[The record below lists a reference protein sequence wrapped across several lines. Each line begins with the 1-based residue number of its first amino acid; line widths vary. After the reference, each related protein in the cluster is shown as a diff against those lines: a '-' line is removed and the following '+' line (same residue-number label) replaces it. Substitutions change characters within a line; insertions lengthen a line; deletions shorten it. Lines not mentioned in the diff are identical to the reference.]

1 MASPKSKLRWP
12 RAKSPGT
19 AARTSATRM
28 PAGKRIKLSIATGG
42 DNLIMQITLD
52 TKPFAALE
60 TDALVTYVFENGDS
74 AQGRPAELDKLTG
87 GMLSRLSKCGELTG
101 KSLETTQLH
110 APAGVK
116 AARLL
121 LVGAGKREQFNP
133 ATLRKVAGA
142 ALRYL
147 KARAAHKVVFLLRE
161 GDSTEE
167 LAQAITESAIVADFE
182 TDKYKTDKKNDK
194 FIETFTIA
202 GFTDAGKAVGE
213 KGIARGRIIGDAQ
226 NFARDLVNE
235 PSNKLTPKI
244 LAEKAEAMAKES
256 GLSADIL
263 DEKRIADL
271 KMGALL
277 SVAQGGP
284 EPPRMIVVTY
294 KPATPPKPGAPVIGF
309 VGKAVTFDTGGI
321 SIKPADGMEKMK
333 YDMAGGATMLGVMR
347 ALAALKPSVKVICVV
362 PSTENMPGGKAQK
375 PGDIQTAMSGKTIE
389 VLNTDAEGRL
399 ILADGI
405 HYAKQLGATHL
416 VDAATLTG
424 AIVVALANVN
434 VGVFGSDQPFTDKLL
449 ASAKAVGEKM
459 WQMPID
465 DDYREFIKGT
475 VADIQNI
482 GSGKGGGAITG
493 AMFIKE
499 FTGDTPW
506 IHLDIAGTAWNDDAK
521 PWLAKGPTGVALRT
535 LVHLIMSS

>member
-1 MASPKSKLRWP
+1 
-12 RAKSPGT
+12 
-19 AARTSATRM
+19 
-28 PAGKRIKLSIATGG
+28 
-42 DNLIMQITLD
+42 MQITLD
-52 TKPFAALE
+52 TKPYATLE
-60 TDALVTYVFENGDS
+60 TDALVSYVFEDADLIQGTLADIDKSANGLLRKLASS
-74 AQGRPAELDKLTG
+74 AEF
-87 GMLSRLSKCGELTG
+87 TG
-101 KSLETTQLH
+101 KPLEMTLIH
-110 APAGVK
+110 APAGLK
-116 AARLL
+116 AIRLL
-121 LVGAGKREQFNP
+121 LVGAGKRDKFDV
-133 ATLRKVAGA
+133 ATLRKIAGA

-147 KARAAHKVVFLLRE
+147 KSRSVKRPAFLVRE
-161 GDSTEE
+161 NDLTEDS
-167 LAQAITESAIVADFE
+167 AQAIAEGAITANFE
-182 TDKYKTDKKNDK
+182 TDKYKSDKKNDK
-194 FIETFTIA
+194 SIESVAIA
-202 GFTDAGKAVGE
+202 GYSDRDKSAAE
-213 KGIARGRIIGDAQ
+213 KGLNRGRIIAEAQ
-226 NFARDLVNE
+226 NFARDLVNA
-235 PSNKLTPKI
+235 PSNLLTPKI

-256 GLSADIL
+256 GLAVDIL
-263 DEKRIADL
+263 DEKRIAYL

-294 KPATPPKPGAPVIGF
+294 TPANPPKPGAPVIGL

-333 YDMAGGATMLGVMR
+333 YDMAGGATMPGVMR
-347 ALAALKPSVKVICVV
+347 ALAALKPNVKVICVV

-399 ILADGI
+399 ILADGV

-434 VGVFGSDQPFTDKLL
+434 VGVFGSDQPFTDKFL
-449 ASAKAVGEKM
+449 ASAKAAGEKM

-499 FTGDTPW
+499 FTGDSPW

>member
-1 MASPKSKLRWP
+1 
-12 RAKSPGT
+12 
-19 AARTSATRM
+19 
-28 PAGKRIKLSIATGG
+28 
-42 DNLIMQITLD
+42 MQITLA
-52 TKPFAALE
+52 TQPFAALE
-60 TDALVTYVFENGDS
+60 TDALVSYVFEETDPV
-74 AQGRPAELDKLTG
+74 QGRIGEIDQAAAGLLRKLAK
-87 GMLSRLSKCGELTG
+87 SGELTG
-101 KSLETTQLH
+101 KMLEFTLIHT
-110 APAGVK
+110 PAGLK

-121 LVGAGKREQFNP
+121 LVGAGKREQWNS
-133 ATLRKVAGA
+133 ATLRKIAGA

-147 KARAAHKVVFLLRE
+147 KARSVKNFALLVRE
-161 GDSTEE
+161 GHATEE
-167 LAQAITESAIVADFE
+167 AAQTIAEGALAANFE

-194 FIETFTIA
+194 NIETVLLA
-202 GFTDAGKAVGE
+202 GFSDAERAAGE
-213 KGIARGRIIGDAQ
+213 KGLSKGRIIADAQ
-226 NFARDLVNE
+226 NFTRDLVNE
-235 PSNKLTPKI
+235 PSNKLTPRI
-244 LAEKAEAMAKES
+244 LAQKAEAMAKEA
-256 GLSADIL
+256 GLSVEIL
-263 DEKRIADL
+263 DEKKIADL

-284 EPPRMIVVTY
+284 EPPRMSVVTHN
-294 KPATPPKPGAPVIGF
+294 PPNAKPGAPVIGL

-347 ALAALKPSVKVICVV
+347 ALAALKSSVKVICVV
-362 PSTENMPGGKAQK
+362 PSTENMPGGTAQK

-416 VDAATLTG
+416 IDAATLTG
-424 AIVVALANVN
+424 AIVGALANVN

-465 DDYREFIKGT
+465 DDYRDFIKGSF
-475 VADIQNI
+475 ADIQNI
-482 GSGKGGGAITG
+482 SSGKGGGAITG

-499 FTGDTPW
+499 FTGATPW
-506 IHLDIAGTAWNDDAK
+506 IPLDMPGTAWNDDQK
-521 PWLAKGPTGVALRT
+521 PWMAKGATGTAVRT
-535 LVHLIMSS
+535 LVHLLMSY

>member
-1 MASPKSKLRWP
+1 
-12 RAKSPGT
+12 
-19 AARTSATRM
+19 
-28 PAGKRIKLSIATGG
+28 
-42 DNLIMQITLD
+42 MQITLE
-52 TKPFAALE
+52 TKPFATLE
-60 TDALVTYVFENGDS
+60 TDALVSYVFED
-74 AQGRPAELDKLTG
+74 ADPVQGRIAEVDQLTG
-87 GMLSRLSKCGELTG
+87 GLLRKLASSGELTG
-101 KSLETTQLH
+101 KPLEMTLVH
-110 APAGVK
+110 VPRGLK

-121 LVGAGKREQFNP
+121 LVGAGKQEKFDT
-133 ATLRKVAGA
+133 AVLRRIAGA
-142 ALRYL
+142 ALRYI
-147 KARAAHKVVFLLRE
+147 KSRSVKQFAFVLRE
-161 GDSTEE
+161 NEPVEAATQAVAEGA
-167 LAQAITESAIVADFE
+167 LAANFES
-182 TDKYKTDKKNDK
+182 DKYKTDKKDAK
-194 FIETFTIA
+194 SLDSIA
-202 GFTDAGKAVGE
+202 LTGFSDQDRVAAE
-213 KGIARGRIIGDAQ
+213 KGLARGRVIADAQ

-235 PSNKLTPKI
+235 PSNILTPKV
-244 LAEKAEAMAKES
+244 LGEKAAAMGKEA
-256 GLSADIL
+256 GLSVDIL

-277 SVAQGGP
+277 SVAQGSA
-284 EPPRMIVVTY
+284 EPPRMMVLTY
-294 KPATPPKPGAPVIGF
+294 TPANPKPGCPVIGLI
-309 VGKAVTFDTGGI
+309 GKAVTFDTGGI
-321 SIKPADGMEKMK
+321 SIKPSEGMEKMK

-347 ALAALKPSVKVICVV
+347 ALAALKPNVKVICVV
-362 PSTENMPGGKAQK
+362 PSTENMPGGHAQK

-405 HYAKQLGATHL
+405 YYAKQLGATHL
-416 VDAATLTG
+416 IDAATLTG
-424 AIVVALANVN
+424 AIVVALSNIN

-449 ASAKAVGEKM
+449 ASAKAAGEKM

-499 FTGDTPW
+499 FTGDSPW

-535 LVHLIMSS
+535 LIHLVMSY

>member
-1 MASPKSKLRWP
+1 MQLTLESKP
-12 RAKSPGT
+12 Y
-19 AARTSATRM
+19 
-28 PAGKRIKLSIATGG
+28 
-42 DNLIMQITLD
+42 
-52 TKPFAALE
+52 AALE
-60 TDALVTYVFENGDS
+60 TEALVSYVFEETDPV
-74 AQGRPAELDKLTG
+74 QGRISEIDQAANGLLRNLAK
-87 GMLSRLSKCGELTG
+87 SGELTG
-101 KSLETTQLH
+101 KTLEMTLIH
-110 APAGVK
+110 APAGLK

-121 LVGAGKREQFNP
+121 LVGAGKREQFTS
-133 ATLRKVAGA
+133 ATLRKIAGA

-147 KARAAHKVVFLLRE
+147 KARSVKRLAFLIRE
-161 GDSTEE
+161 NNASEE
-167 LAQAITESAIVADFE
+167 SAQAIAEGILTANFE
-182 TDKYKTDKKNDK
+182 TDKYKTEKKNDK
-194 FIETFTIA
+194 SIDTVLLT
-202 GFTDAGKAVGE
+202 GYSDAERVAAE
-213 KGIARGRIIGDAQ
+213 KGLTRGRIIAESQ
-226 NFARDLVNE
+226 NFARDLINE

-244 LAEKAEAMAKES
+244 LAEKAEAMAKQA
-256 GLSADIL
+256 GLAVEIL
-263 DEKRIADL
+263 DEKKITEL

-277 SVAQGGP
+277 SVSQGGP
-284 EPPRMIVVTY
+284 EPPRVMVVTY
-294 KPATPPKPGAPVIGF
+294 APANLKPGSPVIGLI
-309 VGKAVTFDTGGI
+309 GKAVTFDTGGI

-347 ALAALKPSVKVICVV
+347 ALAALKPNVKVICVV
-362 PSTENMPGGKAQK
+362 PATENMPGGTAQK

-416 VDAATLTG
+416 IDAATLTG

-449 ASAKAVGEKM
+449 ASSKVAGEKM
-459 WQMPID
+459 WQMPVD

-499 FTGDTPW
+499 FAGDSPW

-521 PWLAKGPTGVALRT
+521 SWLAKGPTAVALRT
-535 LVHLIMSS
+535 LVHLVMSY

>member
-1 MASPKSKLRWP
+1 
-12 RAKSPGT
+12 
-19 AARTSATRM
+19 
-28 PAGKRIKLSIATGG
+28 
-42 DNLIMQITLD
+42 MQITLE
-52 TKPFAALE
+52 TKPFATLE
-60 TDALVTYVFENGDS
+60 TDALVSYAFEEADPV
-74 AQGRPAELDKLTG
+74 QGRIAEVDQAAAGLLRKLAK
-87 GMLSRLSKCGELTG
+87 SGELTG
-101 KSLETTQLH
+101 KLLEFTLIH
-110 APAGVK
+110 SPAGLK

-121 LVGAGKREQFNP
+121 LVGAGKREQWNG
-133 ATLRKVAGA
+133 ATLRKIAGA
-142 ALRYL
+142 SLRYL
-147 KARAAHKVVFLLRE
+147 KARSVKNFALLIRE
-161 GDSTEE
+161 GHATGET
-167 LAQAITESAIVADFE
+167 AQAIAEGALAANFE

-194 FIETFTIA
+194 DIETVLVA
-202 GFTDAGKAVGE
+202 GFSGAERAAGD
-213 KGIARGRIIGDAQ
+213 KGLSKGRIIADAQ
-226 NFARDLVNE
+226 NFTRDLVNE
-235 PSNKLTPKI
+235 PSNKLTPRI
-244 LAEKAEAMAKES
+244 LAEKAQAMAKEA
-256 GLSADIL
+256 GLAVEIL

-277 SVAQGGP
+277 SVAQGSI
-284 EPPRMIVVTY
+284 EPPRMIVITY
-294 KPATPPKPGAPVIGF
+294 NPPNAKPGSPVIGL

-321 SIKPADGMEKMK
+321 SIKPAEGMEKMK

-347 ALAALKPSVKVICVV
+347 ALAVLKPNVRVICVV

-449 ASAKAVGEKM
+449 ASSKAAGEKM

-465 DDYREFIKGT
+465 DDYREFIKGSF
-475 VADIQNI
+475 ADIQNI

-499 FTGDTPW
+499 FAGDSPW

-535 LVHLIMSS
+535 LVHLVLSY

>member
-1 MASPKSKLRWP
+1 
-12 RAKSPGT
+12 
-19 AARTSATRM
+19 
-28 PAGKRIKLSIATGG
+28 
-42 DNLIMQITLD
+42 MQITLES
-52 TKPFAALE
+52 KPYAALE
-60 TDALVTYVFENGDS
+60 IEALVSYVFEESDPIQGSISEIDQAANGLLRNLAKS
-74 AQGRPAELDKLTG
+74 
-87 GMLSRLSKCGELTG
+87 GELTG
-101 KSLETTQLH
+101 KTLEMTLVH
-110 APAGVK
+110 APAGLK
-116 AARLL
+116 ASRLL
-121 LVGAGKREQFNP
+121 LVGAGKREQFSS
-133 ATLRKVAGA
+133 ATLRKISGA

-147 KARAAHKVVFLLRE
+147 KARSVKRFAFLVRE
-161 GDSTEE
+161 NGATD
-167 LAQAITESAIVADFE
+167 ESAQVIAEGALAANFE
-182 TDKYKTDKKNDK
+182 SDKYKTDKKNDK
-194 FIETFTIA
+194 SIDSVLLT
-202 GFTDAGKAVGE
+202 GYSDADRAAAE
-213 KGIARGRIIGDAQ
+213 KGLGRGRIIADAL

-244 LAEKAEAMAKES
+244 LAEKAEAMAKQA
-256 GLSADIL
+256 GLAVEIL
-263 DEKRIADL
+263 DEKKITDL

-284 EPPRMIVVTY
+284 EPPRVMVVTY
-294 KPATPPKPGAPVIGF
+294 TPANLKPGAPVIGLI
-309 VGKAVTFDTGGI
+309 GKAVTFDTGGI
-321 SIKPADGMEKMK
+321 SIKPAEGMEKMK

-347 ALAALKPSVKVICVV
+347 ALAALKPNVKVICVV

-399 ILADGI
+399 VLADGI

-416 VDAATLTG
+416 IDAATLTG

-434 VGVFGSDQPFTDKLL
+434 VGVFGSDQAFTDKLL
-449 ASAKAVGEKM
+449 ASSKVAGEKM

-499 FTGDTPW
+499 FTGDSPW
-506 IHLDIAGTAWNDDAK
+506 IHLDIAGTAWNDEAK
-521 PWLAKGPTGVALRT
+521 SWLAKGPTGVALRT
-535 LVHLIMSS
+535 LVHLVMSY

>member
-1 MASPKSKLRWP
+1 MQ
-12 RAKSPGT
+12 
-19 AARTSATRM
+19 
-28 PAGKRIKLSIATGG
+28 IKLE
-42 DNLIMQITLD
+42 

-60 TDALVTYVFENGDS
+60 TDALVSYVFEETDPI
-74 AQGRPAELDKLTG
+74 QGRIAEIDQAGAGLLGKLAK
-87 GMLSRLSKCGELTG
+87 SGELTG
-101 KSLETTQLH
+101 KTLEFTLIH

-121 LVGAGKREQFNP
+121 LVGAGKREQLNA
-133 ATLRKVAGA
+133 ATLRKIAGA

-147 KARAAHKVVFLLRE
+147 KSRSVKNFAYLVRE
-161 GDSTEE
+161 GTANDET
-167 LAQAITESAIVADFE
+167 AQAIAEGALTANFE
-182 TDKYKTDKKNDK
+182 TDKYKTDKKNEK
-194 FIETFTIA
+194 NIETISIA
-202 GFTDAGKAVGE
+202 GYSDSERAAGD
-213 KGIARGRIIGDAQ
+213 KGLSKGRIIAEAQ

-235 PSNKLTPKI
+235 PSNKLTPRI
-244 LAEKAEAMAKES
+244 LADKAAAMAKEA
-256 GLSADIL
+256 GLAVEIL
-263 DEKRIADL
+263 DEKKIADL

-277 SVAQGGP
+277 SVSQGGP
-284 EPPRMIVVTY
+284 EPPRVMVVTY
-294 KPATPPKPGAPVIGF
+294 TPANSKPGAPVIGL

-362 PSTENMPGGKAQK
+362 PSTENMPGGTAQK

-434 VGVFGSDQPFTDKLL
+434 VGVFGSDQPFTDQLL

-465 DDYREFIKGT
+465 DDYRDFIKGSF
-475 VADIQNI
+475 ADIQNI
-482 GSGKGGGAITG
+482 SSGKGGGAITG

-499 FTGDTPW
+499 FAGDSPW
-506 IHLDIAGTAWNDDAK
+506 IHLDIAGTAWNDDVK

-535 LVHLIMSS
+535 LVHLVLSY

>member
-1 MASPKSKLRWP
+1 
-12 RAKSPGT
+12 
-19 AARTSATRM
+19 
-28 PAGKRIKLSIATGG
+28 
-42 DNLIMQITLD
+42 MQITLE
-52 TKPFAALE
+52 TKPFAAIE
-60 TDALVTYVFENGDS
+60 TDALVSYLFEESDPV
-74 AQGRPAELDKLTG
+74 QGRIAEIDQAAAGLLRKLAKG
-87 GMLSRLSKCGELTG
+87 GELTG
-101 KSLETTQLH
+101 KTLEFTLIH
-110 APAGVK
+110 APYGLK

-121 LVGAGKREQFNP
+121 LVGAGKHEQFNGT
-133 ATLRKVAGA
+133 TLRKIAGA

-147 KARAAHKVVFLLRE
+147 KGRSVKNFAFLVRE
-161 GDSTEE
+161 SDATGEN
-167 LAQAITESAIVADFE
+167 AQAIVEGSLAANFE
-182 TDKYKTDKKNDK
+182 TDKYKTEKKNDK
-194 FIETFTIA
+194 NVETLSIA
-202 GFTDAGKAVGE
+202 GYSNAEKSAGE
-213 KGIARGRIIGDAQ
+213 KGLATGQTIAEAQ

-235 PSNKLTPKI
+235 PSNKLTPRI
-244 LAEKAEAMAKES
+244 LAEKAAAMAKEA
-256 GLSADIL
+256 GLTVDIL
-263 DEKRIADL
+263 DEKRITEL
-271 KMGALL
+271 NMGALL
-277 SVAQGGP
+277 SVAQGSV
-284 EPPRMIVVTY
+284 EPPRLMVLTY
-294 KPATPPKPGAPVIGF
+294 TPANAKPGAPVIGL

-333 YDMAGGATMLGVMR
+333 YDMAGGATMLGVIR
-347 ALAALKPSVKVICVV
+347 ALAALKPNVKVICVV

-399 ILADGI
+399 ILADGV

-424 AIVVALANVN
+424 AIVVALASVN

-449 ASAKAVGEKM
+449 ASSKAVGEKM

-499 FTGDTPW
+499 FTGDSPW

-535 LVHLIMSS
+535 LIHLVMSY

>member
-1 MASPKSKLRWP
+1 
-12 RAKSPGT
+12 
-19 AARTSATRM
+19 
-28 PAGKRIKLSIATGG
+28 
-42 DNLIMQITLD
+42 MQITLV
-52 TKPFAALE
+52 TQPFAAIE
-60 TDALVTYVFENGDS
+60 TDALVSYVFEETDLV
-74 AQGRPAELDKLTG
+74 QGRIAEIDQAAGGLLRKLAK
-87 GMLSRLSKCGELTG
+87 SGELTG
-101 KSLETTQLH
+101 KMLEFTLVH
-110 APAGVK
+110 APAGLK

-121 LVGAGKREQFNP
+121 LVGVGKREQYSI
-133 ATLRKVAGA
+133 AALRKVAGA
-142 ALRYL
+142 ALRHL
-147 KARAAHKVVFLLRE
+147 KARSVKNLAFLVRE
-161 GDSTEE
+161 GHAAEE
-167 LAQAITESAIVADFE
+167 SAQAIAEGVLAGNFE
-182 TDKYKTDKKNDK
+182 TDKYKTEKKNDK
-194 FIETFTIA
+194 NIETVLLA
-202 GFTDAGKAVGE
+202 GSSDAERASAE
-213 KGIARGRIIGDAQ
+213 KGLSKGRIIAEAQ
-226 NFARDLVNE
+226 NFTRDLVNE
-235 PSNKLTPKI
+235 PSNKLTPRI
-244 LAEKAEAMAKES
+244 LAEKAEAMAKGA
-256 GLSADIL
+256 GLSVEIL
-263 DEKRIADL
+263 DEKKIADL

-284 EPPRMIVVTY
+284 EPPRVIVVTY
-294 KPATPPKPGAPVIGF
+294 TPANLKPGAPVIGL
-309 VGKAVTFDTGGI
+309 VGKAITFDTGGI

-362 PSTENMPGGKAQK
+362 PSSENMPGGKAQK

-399 ILADGI
+399 VLADGV
-405 HYAKQLGATHL
+405 HYAKQLGATYL

-434 VGVFGSDQPFTDKLL
+434 VGVFGSDQPFTDRLL
-449 ASAKAVGEKM
+449 ASSKAVGEKM

-535 LVHLIMSS
+535 LVHLVLSY

>member
-1 MASPKSKLRWP
+1 
-12 RAKSPGT
+12 
-19 AARTSATRM
+19 
-28 PAGKRIKLSIATGG
+28 
-42 DNLIMQITLD
+42 MQIILD
-52 TKPFAALE
+52 TTPFAALE
-60 TDALVTYVFENGDS
+60 ADALVTYVFDESDPI
-74 AQGRPAELDKLTG
+74 QGRIAELDKLAG
-87 GMLSRLSKCGELTG
+87 GLLGRIGKSGELTG
-101 KSLETTQLH
+101 KNLEFTLVH
-110 APAGVK
+110 GPAGLK
-116 AARLL
+116 SARLL

-133 ATLRKVAGA
+133 GSLRKVAGA
-142 ALRYL
+142 TLRYL
-147 KARAAHKVVFLLRE
+147 KSRSVHKVAFLLRE
-161 GDSTEE
+161 ADMNENT
-167 LAQAITESAIVADFE
+167 AQAVTEGVVAADFE

-194 FIETFTIA
+194 FIESFTIA
-202 GFTDAGKAVGE
+202 GFGDADKAAGE
-213 KGIARGRIIGDAQ
+213 KGIAKGRTIGEAQ

-235 PSNKLTPKI
+235 PSNKLTPVI
-244 LAEKAEAMAKES
+244 LAGKAQAMAKEA
-256 GLSADIL
+256 GLAVEIL
-263 DEKRIADL
+263 DEKKIAEL

-284 EPPRMIVVTY
+284 EPPRMIVITY
-294 KPATPPKPGAPVIGF
+294 TPANTKPGAPVIGL

-321 SIKPADGMEKMK
+321 SIKPSEGMEKMK

-362 PSTENMPGGKAQK
+362 PATENMPGGTAQK

-399 ILADGI
+399 ILADGV

-434 VGVFGSDQPFTDKLL
+434 VGVFGSNQEWTDKLL
-449 ASAKAVGEKM
+449 ASAKAAGEKM
-459 WQMPID
+459 WQMPLD
-465 DDYREFIKGT
+465 EEYREFIKGSF
-475 VADIQNI
+475 ADIQNI

-499 FTGDTPW
+499 FAGDTPW

-521 PWLAKGPTGVALRT
+521 PWLAKGPTSVALRT
-535 LVHLIMSS
+535 LVQLITSL